1 MIDFPIFSMSQL
13 SNKGATETKFGTR
26 VAYGMRMMPK
36 RQLGITLD
44 DAKQNWPHIT
54 AAGIDRTCVV
64 VTALSNQSEAFA
76 C

>member
-1 MIDFPIFSMSQL
+1 
-13 SNKGATETKFGTR
+13 
-26 VAYGMRMMPK
+26 MMPE

-64 VTALSNQSEAFA
+64 VTALSNQPEAFA